1 MHGNR
6 NEHGHFRWS
15 DLRACQTRR
24 IVGCGSFALSLLVA
38 TAAASPVSVFAGGP
52 PLSGETELLDP
63 DDASGNFGTAVAIDG
78 TFAVIGSPVAIVGN
92 STPGSAAV
100 FRRTGGTWSHVTTLT
115 ASDGSN
121 FDLFGQSVGLSRDTI
136 VIGAPRADVDFVPNQ
151 GAAYVFRRDAETG
164 QWAEQAKLTAF
175 DGAGG
180 DEFGRSVAIDGDLIV
195 VGSDLI
201 PIDGEQL
208 RGAAYVHRRSA
219 TTGTWTQEAKLTVP
233 DDGLPF
239 DQFASSVSVSG
250 DTIAIGSPGSDGT
263 FQDQGAIYVFD
274 FILLTPTF
282 GQWIWTGKLLAPD
295 GGQSDNLG
303 AFSQGTVIRGDIIV
317 AGAVDNNQDDNQI
330 GAAYVFRRQFID
342 AQQIVWNF
350 EAKLTPP
357 DGESTDQFG
366 FSVSHTGGSA
376 LVGAP
381 SADDG
386 DVLDRGAGYFFTRSP
401 TGIWSF
407 RQKLVAAG
415 DQPFESGGRSVALSG
430 TAALL
435 GRPFAEPDGQQPD
448 AGAVSAWS
456 CGDLIFADG
465 AEVFTG
471 CGL

>member
-1 MHGNR
+1 
-6 NEHGHFRWS
+6 
-15 DLRACQTRR
+15 
-24 IVGCGSFALSLLVA
+24 
-38 TAAASPVSVFAGGP
+38 
-52 PLSGETELLDP
+52 
-63 DDASGNFGTAVAIDG
+63 
-78 TFAVIGSPVAIVGN
+78 
-92 STPGSAAV
+92 
-100 FRRTGGTWSHVTTLT
+100 
-115 ASDGSN
+115 
-121 FDLFGQSVGLSRDTI
+121 
-136 VIGAPRADVDFVPNQ
+136 
-151 GAAYVFRRDAETG
+151 VFRRDAGTG

-233 DDGLPF
+233 DGGLPF

-250 DTIAIGSPGSDGT
+250 DTIAIGSPGSDAA
-263 FQDQGAIYVFD
+263 FQDQGAVYVFQ
-274 FILLTPTF
+274 FNPSF
-282 GQWIWTGKLLAPD
+282 GQWFWLGELLAPD
-295 GGQSDNLG
+295 AGQSDNLG
-303 AFSQGTVIRGDIIV
+303 SFARGTVIKGDMIV
-317 AGAVDNNQDDNQI
+317 AGAVDNNQT

-350 EAKLTPP
+350 EAKLTSP

-366 FSVSHTGGSA
+366 SSVSHTGGSA
-376 LVGAP
+376 LIGAP
-381 SADDG
+381 FADDG

-415 DQPFESGGRSVALSG
+415 DQPFDSGGRSVALSG
-430 TAALL
+430 SAALL

>member
-6 NEHGHFRWS
+6 NEHGYFRWL
-15 DLRACQTRR
+15 DLRACRTRR
-24 IVGCGSFALSLLVA
+24 IVGRGSFALLFVF
-38 TAAASPVSVFAGGP
+38 TAGVVTSAVSPVFAGGP

-63 DDASGNFGTAVAIDG
+63 DDADGQFGTAVAIDG
-78 TFAVIGSPVAIVGN
+78 TVAVIGSPVAIVGN
-92 STPGSAAV
+92 SRPGSAAV
-100 FRRTGGTWSHVTTLT
+100 FRRAGETWSLVATLT

-121 FDLFGQSVGLSRDTI
+121 ADLFGQSVGLSHDTI
-136 VIGAPRADVDFVPNQ
+136 VIGAPRAGVDFVPDQ
-151 GAAYVFRRDAETG
+151 GAAYVFRRDAGTG

-195 VGSDLI
+195 VGSELI
-201 PIDGEQL
+201 SIDGEQL

-219 TTGTWTQEAKLTVP
+219 TTGAWTQEAKLTVP

-263 FQDQGAIYVFD
+263 FHDQGAIYVFD

-303 AFSQGTVIRGDIIV
+303 AFSQGTVIESDIVV
-317 AGAVDNNQDDNQI
+317 AGAVDHGNT
-330 GAAYVFRRQFID
+330 GAAYVFRRESISAEQ
-342 AQQIVWNF
+342 VEWPF

-357 DGESTDQFG
+357 DGQTVDTFG

-376 LVGAP
+376 LIGAP
-381 SADDG
+381 FADDG
-386 DVLDRGAGYFFTRSP
+386 AVLARGAGYFFTRSP

-435 GRPFAEPDGQQPD
+435 GRSSAEPDGQQPD
-448 AGAVSAWS
+448 AGAVSVWS